1 MFDEDEME
9 EIRAIFLEESYEG
22 LDVMESGL
30 LSLDHGD
37 ADLDIINDIFRAAH
51 SIKGGAGTFGFE
63 DVAGFTHGVET
74 LLDQMRDGERSV
86 TAEAVDL
93 LLQSVDCL
101 REMLDAIRDHNEVD
115 PAKGEKV
122 SAEIEVMLGAD
133 SDATSAIPTGIAAP
147 AAVVD
152 SQDAQETSTANIVSQ
167 TDVPGGWKISYIPEP
182 QILKTGN
189 DPIHI
194 FRELRSFGDL
204 EITANESNLPL
215 LDEMDPMLCYLSWD
229 LVLTS
234 EASYEDVK
242 AVFDWVEDEAS
253 IQIEPFQL
261 ILPEDSPAVADK
273 VSEFSD
279 EELTI
284 ESIDDNNS
292 VKETENKKGP
302 QLRVV
307 PGVEDRRGSGDD
319 DRRRKERRSKSA
331 PKESTSI
338 RVDIDKIDALLNLVG
353 ELVITQSSLGRF
365 RKDFSEKDTEE
376 LRDSL
381 VQLERN
387 TRELQESA
395 MQIRMLPIKVTFS
408 RFPRLVHDL
417 SSQLNKKIE
426 LKLTGEGTELDK
438 TVLEKI
444 GDPLVHL
451 VRNSIDHGVESPE
464 DRVAAGKPEAGTI
477 CLSAYHEAGNIV
489 IEISDD
495 GAGLNKDRILEKA
508 RQKGLVSEDA
518 VLTDEFIH
526 HLIFQPG
533 FSTAE
538 TITGVSGRGV
548 GMDVVLR
555 NIQDLNGRIDVR
567 SEMGKGSTFTIRLPL
582 TLAIIDGQLIRIG
595 KDVYVIPLLSITE
608 TMLIEQAKVNLIV
621 GKKRVYQ
628 FRDEMIPVI
637 KANQVWDFAAETA
650 DQIDSSL
657 DDKLLM
663 VLKSGNNLV
672 GLVVDEL
679 LEQQQVVVKSLATNY
694 RPVDGLSGA
703 TILGD
708 GSVVLIVDVPG
719 LVNLCISHDL
729 PAMSDDVAAI

>member
-30 LSLDHGD
+30 LSLDHGH

-63 DVAGFTHGVET
+63 EVAGFTHGVET

-86 TAEAVDL
+86 TQEGVDL

-101 REMLDAIRDHNEVD
+101 REMLDAIRDHTEVD
-115 PAKGEKV
+115 PARGKRVSTEIEAMLGSNGDTAPAETAIALEGDASDSEIQGV
-122 SAEIEVMLGAD
+122 PNSAEQAG
-133 SDATSAIPTGIAAP
+133 T
-147 AAVVD
+147 
-152 SQDAQETSTANIVSQ
+152 
-167 TDVPGGWKISYIPEP
+167 PGGWKISYAPQP

-194 FRELRSFGDL
+194 FRELRSLGHL
-204 EITANESNLPL
+204 EITTNESNLPS

-229 LVLTS
+229 LVLVS
-234 EASYEDVK
+234 EASLEDIK
-242 AVFDWVEDEAS
+242 AVFDWVEDEAT
-253 IQIEPFQL
+253 IEIEPLLVSQTDETQ
-261 ILPEDSPAVADK
+261 IAAEDVSGIIDETPEEESVDGETLTETPADK
-273 VSEFSD
+273 KS
-279 EELTI
+279 
-284 ESIDDNNS
+284 
-292 VKETENKKGP
+292 P

-307 PGVEDRRGSGDD
+307 PGVEDRRAGDD

-451 VRNSIDHGVESPE
+451 VRNSIDHGIESPE
-464 DRVAAGKPEAGTI
+464 DRVKAGKPEAGTI
-477 CLSAYHEAGNIV
+477 YLSAYHEAGNIV

-518 VLTDEFIH
+518 TLTDEFIH

-567 SEMGKGSTFTIRLPL
+567 SEIGKGSTFTIRLPL

-608 TMLIEQAKVNLIV
+608 TMLIEQSKLNLIV
-621 GKKRVYQ
+621 GKKQVYQ

-637 KANQVWDFAAETA
+637 KANQVWDFAAETV
-650 DQIDSSL
+650 DEIDTGL
-657 DDKLLM
+657 EDKLLM
-663 VLKSGNNLV
+663 VLKSGNHLV

-694 RPVDGLSGA
+694 RSVDGLSGA

-719 LVNLCISHDL
+719 LVNLCISHDM
-729 PAMSDDVAAI
+729 PAVNNDLAAS